1 MRSLFAK
8 LLIAMMMLSVTIL
21 FIQVAIN
28 YGNQIV
34 IINRWHEHIVDEYQK
49 KFEEQLHLAGKF
61 QTNIESFSLQVL
73 LEKAATDGRIQSA
86 EIKSSEGDILAS
98 VIYSDDTQPGS
109 EENPDRHEL
118 PPKAV
123 TYRVYEKRESSF
135 PVILDDVELGTMTI
149 FTLGPTRFSVTRDF
163 FRSSVTVFLISL
175 PASLFLAFILSFFLS
190 RKISSIPVKLS
201 KQLSLL
207 TQGKRDIIFT
217 SSSIRE
223 LNLISETASSLQ
235 AELLH
240 SQQNR
245 TEFMHNLGHDL
256 KTPLTS
262 MNVLVEGLVDGV
274 FPPENAIFERL
285 QTQLKNLQQKSDDF
299 LLISKLDAAEVIPP
313 QEYYNI
319 IPIISSLM
327 EKYRESIT
335 ARKLQIITE
344 ISGDHVEPMVQAD
357 QKLLELAL
365 EHIIRNIVNYAELSS
380 TAKIFVITEYER
392 VRIVFENKGNIGTQS
407 PDQLFNHLA
416 KGNWSRST
424 PGSGLGLTIAKKI
437 ISWHSGSITI
447 SSNSSDTISVI
458 VTLPIALNENSVSGH
473 KLGVSDD
480 PAPQAGKKSI

>member
-34 IINRWHEHIVDEYQK
+34 IINRWHERIVDEYQK

-61 QTNIESFSLQVL
+61 QNNIESFSLQVL

-86 EIKSSEGDILAS
+86 EIKTSEGDIIAS
-98 VIYSDDTQPGS
+98 VIYSDDTQPDR
-109 EENPDRHEL
+109 EESPDRHEL
-118 PPKAV
+118 RPKAV
-123 TYRVYEKRESSF
+123 TYKVSEKRESSF
-135 PVILDDVELGTMTI
+135 AVILDDVELGTLTL
-149 FTLGPTRFSVTRDF
+149 FTLGPTKYSVTRDF

-175 PASLFLAFILSFFLS
+175 PASLFLAFILAFFLS

-223 LNLISETASSLQ
+223 LNLISETAASLQ

-245 TEFMHNLGHDL
+245 TEFMLNLGHDL
-256 KTPLTS
+256 KSPLTA

-285 QTQLKNLQQKSDDF
+285 QTQLRNLQQKSDDF
-299 LLISKLDAAEVIPP
+299 LLISKLDAAEVTLT
-313 QEYYNI
+313 QDYYNI
-319 IPIISSLM
+319 VPIINSLM
-327 EKYRESIT
+327 GKYSESIT

-344 ISGDHVEPMVQAD
+344 ISEDQIEPVVEAD
-357 QKLLELAL
+357 KKLLELAL
-365 EHIIRNIVNYAELSS
+365 EHIIRNIVDYAELSS
-380 TAKIFVITEYER
+380 TAKISVITEKR
-392 VRIVFENKGNIGTQS
+392 QVRIVFENKGDIGTQS
-407 PDQLFNHLA
+407 PDQLFDHLT

-424 PGSGLGLTIAKKI
+424 PGSGLGLTIAKRI

-447 SSNSSDTISVI
+447 ASNSSDTITVA
-458 VTLPIALNENSVSGH
+458 VTLPLASNEKYIHNLQLEDGNSPS
-473 KLGVSDD
+473 
-480 PAPQAGKKSI
+480 